1 MYYGQQCLSGGA
13 AARRR
18 RAEAES
24 TMKYDVIPVITNY
37 SEISWQS
44 FSDQTTLGRPRGI
57 MCVCLFVPRR
67 WT

>member
-13 AARRR
+13 AALRR

-24 TMKYDVIPVITNY
+24 TMKYDVIPLITNY

-44 FSDQTTLGRPRGI
+44 SDQTTLGRPRGI